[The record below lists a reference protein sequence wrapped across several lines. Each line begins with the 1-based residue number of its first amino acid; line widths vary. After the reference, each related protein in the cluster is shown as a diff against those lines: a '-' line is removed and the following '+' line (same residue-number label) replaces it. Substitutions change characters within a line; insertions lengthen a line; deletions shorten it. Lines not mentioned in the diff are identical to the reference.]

1 MAQPNPYIMACDKP
15 EALIEL
21 LRSNPS
27 IASTQDESGYSLL
40 HAAASYGHTDL
51 LRALVNEFQVDVN
64 LLDEDGET
72 CLFVTEHEHIAKC
85 LVEELKV
92 DYNKKNSEDM
102 TAVEK
107 MEQDDEFPEVST
119 YLRTVVGGAP
129 ISATNA
135 ATPGDVLNPPAPI
148 PGSDMKFNIGTMTEE
163 EATAG
168 ESEPDPEFKR
178 RIEELA
184 ARDDYYSEEVQ
195 SQVRALVEDVMAG
208 TNIQAMEREVRR
220 RTE

>member
-1 MAQPNPYIMACDKP
+1 MAQNPYLLACDNP
-15 EALIEL
+15 AALLEL

-27 IASTQDESGYSLL
+27 IASSQDESGYSLL
-40 HAAASYGHTDL
+40 HAAASYSHEDL
-51 LRALVNEFQVDVN
+51 LRALVKEFHVNVN

-72 CLFVTEHEHIAKC
+72 CLFVTEDAKIARC
-85 LVEELKV
+85 LIEELGV
-92 DYNKKNSEDM
+92 DYNKRNDEDM

-107 MEQDDEFPEVST
+107 MEADDEFPQVVA
-119 YLRTVVGGAP
+119 YLREVVGGAP
-129 ISATNA
+129 TPAANA
-135 ATPGDVLNPPAPI
+135 ATPGDVLNAPGPI
-148 PGSDMKFNIGTMTEE
+148 PGSNMKVNIGTMTEE

-184 ARDDYYSEEVQ
+184 AREDYYSEEVQ
-195 SQVRALVEDVMAG
+195 NEVRELVKDAMAG
-208 TNIQAMEREVRR
+208 TNIQAMEREIRR

>member
-1 MAQPNPYIMACDKP
+1 MAQNPYLLACDNPK
-15 EALIEL
+15 ALLDL

-27 IASTQDESGYSLL
+27 VASSQDESGYSLL

-51 LRALVNEFQVDVN
+51 LRALVKEFNVDVN

-72 CLFVTEHEHIAKC
+72 CLFVVEDSDIARC
-85 LVEELKV
+85 LIEELGV
-92 DYNKKNSEDM
+92 DANKKNAEDL

-107 MEQDDEFPEVST
+107 FETENEFPQVAA
-119 YLRTVVGGAP
+119 YLREVVGGAP
-129 ISATNA
+129 APTHAQA
-135 ATPGDVLNPPAPI
+135 AEVLNSPGPI
-148 PGSDMKFNIGTMTEE
+148 PGSNMRVNVGTMTEE

-168 ESEPDPEFKR
+168 GEPDPEFKR

-184 ARDDYYSEEVQ
+184 AREDYYSEEVQ
-195 SQVRALVEDVMAG
+195 NEVRELVKDAMAG
-208 TNIQAMEREVRR
+208 SNIEAMEREIRR

>member
-1 MAQPNPYIMACDKP
+1 MAQNPYLLACDNP
-15 EALIEL
+15 AALLEL

-27 IASTQDESGYSLL
+27 IASSQDESGYSLL
-40 HAAASYGHTDL
+40 HAAASYGHEDL
-51 LRALVNEFQVDVN
+51 LRALVKEFHVDVN

-72 CLFVTEHEHIAKC
+72 CLFVTEDAQIARC
-85 LVEELKV
+85 LVEELGV
-92 DYNKKNSEDM
+92 DYNKKNAEDM

-107 MEQDDEFPEVST
+107 MENDEEFPQVVA
-119 YLRTVVGGAP
+119 YLREVVGGVPTPA
-129 ISATNA
+129 ANT
-135 ATPGDVLNPPAPI
+135 ATPGEILNPPPPI
-148 PGSDMKFNIGTMTEE
+148 PGSDMKINIGTMTEE

-168 ESEPDPEFKR
+168 QSEPDPEFKR

-195 SQVRALVEDVMAG
+195 NEVRELVKDAMAG
-208 TNIQAMEREVRR
+208 TNIQAMEREIRR